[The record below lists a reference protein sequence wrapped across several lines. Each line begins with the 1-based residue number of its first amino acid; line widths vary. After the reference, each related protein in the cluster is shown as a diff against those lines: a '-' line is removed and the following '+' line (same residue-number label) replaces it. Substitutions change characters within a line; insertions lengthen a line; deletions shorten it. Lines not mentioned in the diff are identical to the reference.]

1 MTAAPSPTYWPPHYS
16 YSGLNTT
23 YDPYLSPH
31 YDYSQ
36 YYPTTTATTNIT
48 TQDALIDAPDAITST
63 TTEDITFAEAFTALA
78 NFEPNIVP
86 EERPDTST
94 STQIDV
100 SAKQSGSYEHQ
111 HLQTF
116 NEINSGKSRPAEQ
129 TETEEIFI

>member
-1 MTAAPSPTYWPPHYS
+1 MTSAPSPPYWPPHYS

-36 YYPTTTATTNIT
+36 YYPTTATTNIT
-48 TQDALIDAPDAITST
+48 TQDTLIDAPDAITSTT

-78 NFEPNIVP
+78 NFEPNIVA

-100 SAKQSGSYEHQ
+100 SAKQPGSYEHQ

-116 NEINSGKSRPAEQ
+116 NEINSGESRLRLRRYLS
-129 TETEEIFI
+129 I

>member
-36 YYPTTTATTNIT
+36 YYPTTVTTNIT
-48 TQDALIDAPDAITST
+48 TQDTLIDAPDAITST
-63 TTEDITFAEAFTALA
+63 TTEDITFTALA

-100 SAKQSGSYEHQ
+100 SAKQSGIYRHSMRSTQ
-111 HLQTF
+111 V
-116 NEINSGKSRPAEQ
+116 RAD
-129 TETEEIFI
+129 

>member
-36 YYPTTTATTNIT
+36 YYPTTT
-48 TQDALIDAPDAITST
+48 QDTLIDTPDTVTSAN

-78 NFEPNIVP
+78 NFEPNLVA
-86 EERPDTST
+86 EERPETSST
-94 STQIDV
+94 STDV
-100 SAKQSGSYEHQ
+100 SAKQPGSFDHQ

-116 NEINSGKSRPAEQ
+116 NEINSGKLRPSV
-129 TETEEIFI
+129 

>member
-16 YSGLNTT
+16 YSGLNTS

-36 YYPTTTATTNIT
+36 YYPNTNIT
-48 TQDALIDAPDAITST
+48 TQDTLIESPEAVTSTT

-86 EERPDTST
+86 EERPEPNTS
-94 STQIDV
+94 SQIDV
-100 SAKQSGSYEHQ
+100 SAKQSGSFEHQ

-116 NEINSGKSRPAEQ
+116 NEINSGQLRD
-129 TETEEIFI
+129 

>member
-1 MTAAPSPTYWPPHYS
+1 MTAAASPTYWPSHYS
-16 YSGLNTT
+16 YSGLNTN

-36 YYPTTTATTNIT
+36 YYPTTTPTNIA
-48 TQDALIDAPDAITST
+48 TQDTLIESPDAVTSTT

-86 EERPDTST
+86 EERPEPNTS
-94 STQIDV
+94 SQIDV
-100 SAKQSGSYEHQ
+100 SAKQSGSFEHQ

-116 NEINSGKSRPAEQ
+116 NEINSGQFRD
-129 TETEEIFI
+129 